1 MENQNQS
8 YVQNESVDVEEKRQG
23 QLLQEDKAE
32 QPEVNGDPSETIS
45 DDELQSDNEAVGIA
59 DTDSLLGEIDDKDG
73 YPDGDDPDDEDPDD
87 DDAEIEDPDD
97 DDLDI
102 EGPDDDDIELDDD
115 ILPGDNDVEDDDL
128 EDEFLNATQHS

>member
-23 QLLQEDKAE
+23 QLLQEDIAE

-87 DDAEIEDPDD
+87 DD
-97 DDLDI
+97 LDI

-128 EDEFLNATQHS
+128 EDEFLNATQHSY